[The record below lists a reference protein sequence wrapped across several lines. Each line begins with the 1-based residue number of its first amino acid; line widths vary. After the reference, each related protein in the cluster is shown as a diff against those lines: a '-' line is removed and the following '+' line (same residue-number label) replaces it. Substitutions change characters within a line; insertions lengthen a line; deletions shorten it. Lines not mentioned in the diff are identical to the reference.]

1 MPPSLLL
8 IPTAAA
14 FHYCCTCENA
24 PHGHFSLSE
33 TVCVSVSVCVC
44 VCENVNRLY
53 NRVFSSC
60 QQEL

>member
-44 VCENVNRLY
+44 VCVKT
-53 NRVFSSC
+53 
-60 QQEL
+60 

>member
-44 VCENVNRLY
+44 MCENVNRLY